1 MSILILKLLSHFYI
15 NLKFIS
21 NVIFSMK
28 LKLKSKSINYLNHY
42 LNETFI
48 LLKKIKLNSIK
59 SERKTHL
66 NKI

>member
-15 NLKFIS
+15 NLKFIL
-21 NVIFSMK
+21 NFIFSMK